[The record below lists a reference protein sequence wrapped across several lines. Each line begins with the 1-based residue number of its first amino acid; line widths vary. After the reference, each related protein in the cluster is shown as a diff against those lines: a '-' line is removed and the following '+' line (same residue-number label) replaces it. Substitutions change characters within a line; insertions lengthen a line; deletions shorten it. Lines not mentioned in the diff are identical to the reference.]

1 MFKTALRIA
10 IAISILSATSFAF
23 NQWNVNGTSCVA
35 DSGSINN
42 QLYLGTGGT
51 VKFAAG
57 KTGDIV
63 LYCAVSN
70 PGFKPTLLGITYY
83 DDSRVAGNH
92 VTAQLIK
99 MDMSTGLI
107 TPVVKVDSDSG
118 AVSAN
123 GKATLV
129 PKTFTEN
136 YDFKNFAY
144 YIRIDIVRNTPTAN
158 ETIYAVA
165 LQD

>member
-51 VKFAAG
+51 VKFAPG

-70 PGFKPTLLGITYY
+70 PGIKPTLIGITYY

-99 MDMSTGLI
+99 MDLSTGLI
-107 TPVVKVDSDSG
+107 TPVVKVDSEEPERFRPMGRRPWCRMSLRRTTTSRTSRITS
-118 AVSAN
+118 VS
-123 GKATLV
+123 
-129 PKTFTEN
+129 
-136 YDFKNFAY
+136 
-144 YIRIDIVRNTPTAN
+144 IS
-158 ETIYAVA
+158 
-165 LQD
+165 

>member
-51 VKFAAG
+51 VKFAPG
-57 KTGDIV
+57 RTGDIV

-70 PGFKPTLLGITYY
+70 PGFKPTLIGITYY

-99 MDMSTGLI
+99 MDLSTGLI
-107 TPVVKVDSDSG
+107 TPVVKVDSESG

-129 PKTFTEN
+129 PHEFTEN